1 MNGRN
6 TASVMQQIIITG
18 DMDKQKKPSN
28 FAVAVHLAKNYR
40 ERMKSDED
48 GAVDLSSYNNI
59 EWNCG
64 LINTADL
71 EASTSLNPVDACV

>member
-18 DMDKQKKPSN
+18 DMDKQKNPGN
-28 FAVAVHLAKNYR
+28 FSVAVHLAKNYR

-48 GAVDLSSYNNI
+48 FKKVATLYNMKWMVMK
-59 EWNCG
+59 EK
-64 LINTADL
+64 
-71 EASTSLNPVDACV
+71 V

>member
-1 MNGRN
+1 MNGMN
-6 TASVMQQIIITG
+6 TDSVMQPIIIIG

-48 GAVDLSSYNNI
+48 FKKVAALYNMKWSILKKNFESVCKI
-59 EWNCG
+59 NDIFTD
-64 LINTADL
+64 LIN
-71 EASTSLNPVDACV
+71 

>member
-18 DMDKQKKPSN
+18 DMDKQKKPSK
-28 FAVAVHLAKNYR
+28 FSVAVHLAKNYR

-48 GAVDLSSYNNI
+48 FKKVATLYNMKWMVMKEI
-59 EWNCG
+59 
-64 LINTADL
+64 
-71 EASTSLNPVDACV
+71 V